1 MQTHLHT
8 YRLHP
13 AIRSS
18 IHGPVVGAVPVHLQQ
33 SDIDGACGP
42 HCAFMALLV
51 FGEIE
56 RHDLRLLPT
65 SRRKRQKALW
75 HTAERHYFRGIHAKH
90 LRKAFTPYKAIRV
103 SVEDE
108 DGLKH
113 ALQALAQEGLAIVN
127 IANPELNHWVLAVGA
142 GGMEEAGRFKPLW
155 LLVLDPGHGAVPLTA
170 WNALLSTRRSRSQR
184 HAYDTPDGRDH
195 VAIKTVLAV
204 RRIDHA

>member
-1 MQTHLHT
+1 MHT

-18 IHGPVVGAVPVHLQQ
+18 VHGPMVGAMPIHLQQ

-65 SRRKRQKALW
+65 SRRKVQKALW
-75 HTAERHYFRGIHAKH
+75 HSAKRHYFHGFHPRQ
-90 LRKAFTPYKAIRV
+90 LRSVFAPYPAVRV
-103 SVEDE
+103 TVKDE
-108 DGLKH
+108 EGLKH
-113 ALQALAQEGLAIVN
+113 ALEALAETGLAIVN
-127 IANPELNHWVLAVGA
+127 IANLDLNHWVLAIGA
-142 GGMEEAGRFKPLW
+142 GGMEQQGRFKPLW
-155 LLVLDPGHGAVPLTA
+155 LLVLDPGHSALPLAA
-170 WNALLSTRRSRSQR
+170 WNGLLSVKRNPNQR
-184 HAYDTPDGRDH
+184 HAYDTPEGRNY

-204 RRIDHA
+204 RRVDHA